1 MATDMQISFIDAVS
15 RGIEPLQA
23 ATDAGY
29 AAPAATVYQLL
40 RSPRVV
46 EEIARNLERSR
57 VESGAIGLSVAREI
71 AQQRQAPAA
80 ARMTAA
86 RTLMEWAGMIGRNG
100 PAEKDPADMSTEEL
114 KGLLGRIDTE
124 IATRAKPVNGP
135 IPSPIPDQVTDL
147 IE

>member
-40 RSPRVV
+40 RSPRVI

-57 VESGAIGLSVAREI
+57 VESGAVGLSVAREI
-71 AQQRQAPAA
+71 AQQRAAPAA

-86 RTLMEWAGMIGRNG
+86 RTLMEWAGMLGRNG
-100 PAEKDPADMSTEEL
+100 PQEKDPADMSTEEL
-114 KGLLGRIDTE
+114 RQLLGRIDTE
-124 IATRAKPVNGP
+124 IVSRAKPVNGP
-135 IPSPIPDQVTDL
+135 VASPIPSQVIDL
-147 IE
+147 ID